1 MSFFDSEIV
10 QNEAREIMNLQDSLL
25 FLIPR
30 MPQLEKAELL
40 NLFDSMIL
48 LLEKQK
54 IFYTR
59 MELSDDIDAQTF
71 RSDLISAAS
80 MFGVAPEG
88 KTLNNLYDDF
98 ISKMEEMKARA
109 QQGNLNF

>member
-40 NLFDSMIL
+40 NLFDSSSRKA
-48 LLEKQK
+48 ED
-54 IFYTR
+54 F
-59 MELSDDIDAQTF
+59 
-71 RSDLISAAS
+71 
-80 MFGVAPEG
+80 
-88 KTLNNLYDDF
+88 LY
-98 ISKMEEMKARA
+98 
-109 QQGNLNF
+109 